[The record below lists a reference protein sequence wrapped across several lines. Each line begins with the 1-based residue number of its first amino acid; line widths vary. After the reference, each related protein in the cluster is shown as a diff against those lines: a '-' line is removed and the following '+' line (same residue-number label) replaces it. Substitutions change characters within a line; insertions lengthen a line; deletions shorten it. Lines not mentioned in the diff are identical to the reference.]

1 MTACCENEALRLPPV
16 TDEEREKVKAFFK
29 DGRLIQSPA
38 KLSKRHICY
47 RIILEKFELNRRYSE
62 KEVNAVI
69 EEVYD
74 DYCDVRRHFVDF
86 GWMERENGVYRR
98 V

>member
-1 MTACCENEALRLPPV
+1 M

-29 DGRLIQSPA
+29 DGRLIKSPA
-38 KLSKRHICY
+38 KLAKRHICY
-47 RIILEKFELNRRYSE
+47 RIILERFEFNRQYPE
-62 KEVNAVI
+62 QEVNAVI

-74 DYCDVRRHFVDF
+74 DYCEVRRHFVDF
-86 GWMERENGVYRR
+86 GWMERDSGVYRR